1 VGRPTRIEAGLKQGQ
16 GSDTIAAIAT
26 GPGAGAVGIVRLSGP
41 AVPGLIPNLFGKPL
55 RPRTATHT
63 SFFDLHGTPVDD
75 GIALYFVGP
84 NSYTGEDVLEL
95 QGHGGTAVLQGV
107 LQACLARSN
116 AEMPIRLARPGEFTQ
131 RAFLNHKLD
140 LMQAEAVADL
150 ISAGSQQAV
159 RAAMASLSGGF
170 SQAVS
175 EVQRGLVDL
184 RMRLEACLDFPEED
198 MDLVSEQGFADGL
211 AALQHRLDNI
221 RAASSRGA
229 ALHRGLRV
237 ALVGP
242 PNVGK
247 SSLLNALAE
256 APVAI
261 VTPVAGTTRDRIAQ
275 EIVIDGIPLQVV
287 DTAGIRVTEDLVE
300 REGVARS
307 WESIESADLVLM
319 VCDATAQAGDWPKPL
334 EEEIVQRMVRV
345 AEKEQARSGLASDPM
360 QRLWRVYNKR
370 DLVTEQPLSEPTGF
384 FVSAKT
390 GEGLEALRR
399 ALKQMAGWGQDDR
412 GTVFSARAWQLEVLA
427 RCQACFLEAEQHL
440 KDSALELLAEQLR
453 LAQGLL
459 SELTGEFVADDLL
472 GVIFSRFCIGK

>member
-1 VGRPTRIEAGLKQGQ
+1 M
-16 GSDTIAAIAT
+16 
-26 GPGAGAVGIVRLSGP
+26 GIVRLSGP
-41 AVPGLIPNLFGKPL
+41 AVSSLIESLCRKRL
-55 RPRTATHT
+55 RPRFATHT
-63 SFFDLHGTPVDD
+63 AFFDLHGMPVDD

-95 QGHGGTAVLQGV
+95 QGHGGAAVLQGV
-107 LQACLARSN
+107 LEACLARSN

-131 RAFLNHKLD
+131 RAFLNQKLD
-140 LMQAEAVADL
+140 LLQAEAVADL
-150 ISAGSQQAV
+150 IAAGSQQAV

-175 EVQRGLVDL
+175 EVQQGLVDL
-184 RMRLEACLDFPEED
+184 RMRLEACLDFPEEGI
-198 MDLVSEQGFADGL
+198 DLVSEQGIANRL
-211 AALQHRLDNI
+211 AVLQERLSNI
-221 RAASSRGA
+221 CAASSRGA
-229 ALHRGLRV
+229 ALQRGLRV

-261 VTPVAGTTRDRIAQ
+261 VTPVAGTTRDRITQ
-275 EIVIDGIPLQVV
+275 EILIDGIPLQVV
-287 DTAGIRVTEDLVE
+287 DTAGIRLTEDLVE
-300 REGVARS
+300 QEGVARS

-319 VCDATAQAGDWPKPL
+319 VCDATAQAGGWPKDL
-334 EEEIVQRMVRV
+334 EEQILQRMAR
-345 AEKEQARSGLASDPM
+345 AADREQVRSGVASDAK

-370 DLVTEQPLSEPTGF
+370 DLVSEQPLPEASGF

-399 ALKQMAGWGQDDR
+399 ALKQMAGWGQEDR
-412 GTVFSARAWQLEVLA
+412 GTVFSARAWQLEVLR
-427 RCQACFLEAEQHL
+427 RCQACLLEGEQHL
-440 KDSALELLAEQLR
+440 KVSALELLAEQLR
-453 LAQGLL
+453 LAQALL

>member
-1 VGRPTRIEAGLKQGQ
+1 VGRPTRTGAGLKQGQ

-26 GPGAGAVGIVRLSGP
+26 GSGAGAVGIVRLSGP
-41 AVPGLIPNLFGKPL
+41 AVPGLIQKLCGRPL
-55 RPRTATHT
+55 RPRMATHT
-63 SFFDLHGTPVDD
+63 SFFNLQGMPVDD

-95 QGHGGTAVLQGV
+95 QGHGGVAVLQGV
-107 LQACLARSN
+107 LEACLARSN
-116 AEMPIRLARPGEFTQ
+116 AEMPIRMARPGEFTQ
-131 RAFLNHKLD
+131 RAFLNQKLD
-140 LMQAEAVADL
+140 LLQAEAVADL
-150 ISAGSQQAV
+150 IAAGSQQAV

-175 EVQRGLVDL
+175 GVQQGLIDL

-198 MDLVSEQGFADGL
+198 IDLVSEQGIAKSL
-211 AALQHRLDNI
+211 AVLQERLDDI

-229 ALHRGLRV
+229 ALQRALRV

-261 VTPVAGTTRDRIAQ
+261 VTPVAGTTRDRVAQ
-275 EIVIDGIPLQVV
+275 EILIDGIALQLV

-307 WESIESADLVLM
+307 WESIDTADLVLM
-319 VCDATAQAGDWPKPL
+319 VCDVAAEGRDWPTAL
-334 EEEIVQRMVRV
+334 EEEIVQRMALT
-345 AEKEQARSGLASDPM
+345 AEKEQAQSGVASDPRR
-360 QRLWRVYNKR
+360 RLWRVYNKR
-370 DLVTEQPLSEPTGF
+370 DLVPEQQLPEATGF

-390 GEGLEALRR
+390 GEGLEALRG
-399 ALKQMAGWGQDDR
+399 ALKRMAGGGQEDQ
-412 GTVFSARAWQLEVLA
+412 GSVFSARAWQLEVLR
-427 RCQACFLEAEQHL
+427 RCHACLLEAEQHL
-440 KDSALELLAEQLR
+440 NDAALELLAEQLR